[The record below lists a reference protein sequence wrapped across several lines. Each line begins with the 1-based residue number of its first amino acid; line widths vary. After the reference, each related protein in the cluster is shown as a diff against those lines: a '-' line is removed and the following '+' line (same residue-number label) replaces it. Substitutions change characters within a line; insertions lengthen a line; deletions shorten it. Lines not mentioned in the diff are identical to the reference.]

1 MLQGA
6 VNGKVVAVKALNVQL
21 TAFASDTLRVAED
34 YTATMTKDP
43 TLQSKCEGAYPISK
57 SSS

>member
-21 TAFASDTLRVAED
+21 TAFASDTLRVA
-34 YTATMTKDP
+34 
-43 TLQSKCEGAYPISK
+43 
-57 SSS
+57 